1 VLLDEVEKAHPDVFH
16 LLLQVLD
23 DGRLTDGKGRQVNF
37 KNTIIIMTS
46 NIGSDMILD
55 WGKRR
60 GSIGFA
66 DQNEKEVSKAEDI
79 RNKVMELL
87 RDHFRPEFL
96 NRVDEIVMFQA
107 LVKADLAQIVDLQLA
122 SVVKRLQ
129 QKKIT
134 LTFTDKARKLVADK
148 GYDPSFGA
156 RPLKRAIQDLIL
168 DELALKMIKHEIKEG
183 DADATLLRVHP
194 VRLAGREESARKLL
208 DALTRLC
215 TLAQGGLDASADDA
229 PPPRPRLTIVP
240 KDPL

>member
-183 DADATLLRVHP
+183 DEV
-194 VRLAGREESARKLL
+194 KI
-208 DALTRLC
+208 
-215 TLAQGGLDASADDA
+215 DASKD
-229 PPPRPRLTIVP
+229 TIVM
-240 KDPL
+240 KIG